1 MNYIATENGLGTS
14 IALMV
19 TMISRLNFPSGVIL
33 FVVAALPA
41 IGLAQSPLHQSPPVA
56 VQAITAAAPIP
67 IAPAPPPEVIPGGIS
82 AEVWHHA
89 LSAHDEVAREGKTT
103 SPLLTVIDYSRPAT
117 EKRLWVVDLR
127 SGAVVDTEYVAHG
140 EGSGD
145 RLAASRFSNLDGSHQ
160 SSLGTFLTGDVFFGV
175 RGRSLELHGLEAGI
189 NDNAYARG
197 LLIHGTPYVSEA
209 RALRGTQGLTE
220 GCAGVPARSAKRL
233 IRLIAHGSVVFVW
246 YPDLKFLRESAY
258 LDRTEAQERLAA
270 AD

>member
-1 MNYIATENGLGTS
+1 
-14 IALMV
+14 
-19 TMISRLNFPSGVIL
+19 MISRLNFPTGAYLLVA
-33 FVVAALPA
+33 AALPA
-41 IGLAQSPLHQSPPVA
+41 IALGQTPPRHDPPLAA
-56 VQAITAAAPIP
+56 VQAIAAAAPIP
-67 IAPAPPPEVIPGGIS
+67 VSPSPPPEIIPGGIS

-89 LSAHDEVAREGKTT
+89 LAAHEEVARDGKTT
-103 SPLLTVIDYSRPAT
+103 SSLLTVIDYSRPAT

-127 SGAVVDTEYVAHG
+127 TRGVVDTEYVAHG

-145 RLAASRFSNLDGSHQ
+145 ALEATRFSNRDGSHQ

-233 IRLIAHGSVVFVW
+233 IGLIAHGSVVFVW
-246 YPDLKFLRESAY
+246 YPDLKFLRQSEY
-258 LDRTEAQERLAA
+258 LDRDEAQERLAA
-270 AD
+270 SE